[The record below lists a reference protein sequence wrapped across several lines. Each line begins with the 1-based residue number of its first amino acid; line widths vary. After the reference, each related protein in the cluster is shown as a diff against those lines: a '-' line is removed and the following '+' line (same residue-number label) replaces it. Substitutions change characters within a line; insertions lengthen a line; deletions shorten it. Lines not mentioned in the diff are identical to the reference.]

1 MEVGVIQDIETSR
14 TQVMTADGMAEL
26 LDAAWDAFTVLL
38 VWCRACEERAV
49 ELFAAFA
56 FAAAS
61 AAEGQM
67 IVASAPSLT
76 GGHRCDSGHDVIVQ
90 DDLELIADGLSG
102 LAGALRDR
110 LGSGGLE
117 AADPGDRA
125 ACQQAAVSAAQI
137 CALLSRDGR

>member
-1 MEVGVIQDIETSR
+1 MEVGVVQEIEASR
-14 TQVMTADGMAEL
+14 ARVMGAGGVVEL
-26 LDAAWDAFTVLL
+26 LEAAWVGFSVLL
-38 VWCRACEERAV
+38 AWCRACEERAGP
-49 ELFAAFA
+49 LFAAFG

-67 IVASAPSLT
+67 IVASAPSLPEAP
-76 GGHRCDSGHDVIVQ
+76 GGGVPGVTVQ
-90 DDLELIADGLSG
+90 HDLEEVADGLWG

-110 LGSGGLE
+110 LASLA

-125 ACQQAAVSAAQI
+125 ACEQAAVPAAQI